1 MLVAALS
8 HEPMGEQAGSLIV
21 QSASQKLDFCAS
33 PGDSAK
39 KGGPNDGPPRANCH
53 CQSVVEM

>member
-1 MLVAALS
+1 LLLNDTANLDETLREYGPRGMLVAALS

-33 PGDSAK
+33 PGD
-39 KGGPNDGPPRANCH
+39 
-53 CQSVVEM
+53 